1 MKFYDR
7 EEEQELLENIRAVS
21 LQESQ
26 MTVLFGRRRIGK
38 PNWHCNVPQEV

>member
-7 EEEQELLENIRAVS
+7 EEEQELLENIREAS

-38 PNWHCNVPQEV
+38 TNWRYSVPQEI